1 MTAPLPH
8 GIVPVLQ
15 TPFDENGAIDFES
28 LARLIEDAI
37 EAGAAGFLSPAVASE
52 VGTLTAAERHRLAP
66 FVVERIA
73 GRAALIAGCSSADA
87 DECARLA
94 AAAESAGANAF
105 LIAVPDSLLHR
116 PAELIGFFRRASAL
130 SRLPLIVQ
138 DLDWNGPGLPVETLA
153 QLRDSIPQLAGS
165 KIETVPAGPKYS
177 HVREIFGPAF
187 HVSGG
192 WATPQMIEAMD
203 RGVDALIPEASMVRV
218 YSEIWRLHH
227 SGGRTA
233 AVNLFRRFIPIL
245 TFTNQEIRLSIAFFK
260 RLLVRKG
267 IFNRA
272 DMRVAGFA
280 WDGCNLRIAVELFD
294 FALELDSSLT

>member
-1 MTAPLPH
+1 MIAPLPQ

-15 TPFDENGAIDFES
+15 TPFDEHGGIDYES

-66 FVVERIA
+66 FVAERIA
-73 GRAALIAGCSSADA
+73 GRAALIAGCSSGDA
-87 DECARLA
+87 AECARLA
-94 AAAESAGANAF
+94 AAAESAGAGAF

-116 PAELIGFFRRASAL
+116 PAELVGFFRRATAG
-130 SRLPLIVQ
+130 SRLPLLVQ
-138 DLDWNGPGLPVETLA
+138 DLDWNGPGLPVETLT
-153 QLRDSIPQLAGS
+153 QLRDAIPQLSGA

-218 YSEIWRLHH
+218 YSAIWRLHH
-227 SGGRTA
+227 SGDRAA
-233 AVNLFRRFIPIL
+233 AVGLFRKFIPIL

-267 IFNRA
+267 IFARA

-280 WDGCNLRIAVELFD
+280 WDTHNRRIADELID
-294 FALELDSSLT
+294 YALELESSLT